1 MREIVFDTETTGLEP
16 EKGDRLVELGAIELF
31 NHLPTGNT
39 FHRYINPQRPVPA
52 EVVAIHGLDDA
63 FLRDKP
69 VFAEIVE
76 EFLAFIGPDA
86 RLVAHNASFDFRFLN
101 AELTRTGHP
110 LLTRD
115 RIVDSLV
122 LARDKFPGANNT
134 LDGLCRRFGIDNSNR
149 TLHGAL
155 LDSELLAEV
164 YLELIGGRQPGL
176 ELAPVAAGR
185 SVTGQTAGPA
195 AAGTGGTR
203 LTRPQPL
210 APRLT
215 EAEAEAHRA
224 FVAGMGEAA
233 VWSRYG

>member
-16 EKGDRLVELGAIELF
+16 ENGDRLVEIGAVELV

-39 FHRYINPQRPVPA
+39 FHRHINPQRPVPA

-69 VFAEIVE
+69 VFAEVVE
-76 EFLAFIGPDA
+76 DFLAFIGTDA
-86 RLVAHNASFDFRFLN
+86 KLVAHNASFDFRFLN

-115 RIVDSLV
+115 RIVDSLL
-122 LARDKFPGANNT
+122 LARDRFPGANNT
-134 LDGLCRRFGIDNSNR
+134 LDGLCRRFGVDNSNR

-164 YLELIGGRQPGL
+164 YLELVGGRQPGL
-176 ELAPVAAGR
+176 ELAPL
-185 SVTGQTAGPA
+185 AGPRASGGGAQGGKPASA
-195 AAGTGGTR
+195 AR
-203 LTRPQPL
+203 LSRPQPL
-210 APRLT
+210 PPRLT
-215 EAEAEAHRA
+215 EAEAAAHDA
-224 FVAGMGEAA
+224 FVAAMGEAA
-233 VWSRYG
+233 IWTRYG

>member
-16 EKGDRLVELGAIELF
+16 ENGDRLVEIGAVELF
-31 NHLPTGNT
+31 NHLPTGRT
-39 FHRYINPQRPVPA
+39 FHKYINPQRPVPA

-69 VFAEIVE
+69 VFAAIAD
-76 EFLAFIGPDA
+76 EFVAFLGTDA
-86 RLVAHNASFDFRFLN
+86 RLIAHNAGFDFRFIN

-115 RIVDSLV
+115 RITDSLQ
-122 LARDKFPGANNT
+122 LARDRFPGANNT

-176 ELAPVAAGR
+176 ELAPQVARPVAAVR
-185 SVTGQTAGPA
+185 QATATVATPQA
-195 AAGTGGTR
+195 
-203 LTRPQPL
+203 RPRPL
-210 APRLT
+210 PPRLS

-224 FVAGMGEAA
+224 FVEKMGATA
-233 VWSRYG
+233 IWARYH

>member
-16 EKGDRLVELGAIELF
+16 ENGDRLVEIGAVELF
-31 NHLPTGNT
+31 NHLPTGRT
-39 FHRYINPQRPVPA
+39 FHKYINPQRPVPA

-69 VFAEIVE
+69 VFAQIAD
-76 EFLAFIGPDA
+76 EFVAFLGADA
-86 RLVAHNASFDFRFLN
+86 RLIAHNASFDFRFIN

-115 RIVDSLV
+115 RITDSLQ
-122 LARDKFPGANNT
+122 LARDRFPGANNT

-176 ELAPVAAGR
+176 ELAPQQAARPMASGRQAGPVAAMPL
-185 SVTGQTAGPA
+185 S
-195 AAGTGGTR
+195 
-203 LTRPQPL
+203 RPRPL
-210 APRLT
+210 PPRLT

-224 FVAGMGEAA
+224 FVAGMGDTAIWA
-233 VWSRYG
+233 RYS

>member
-16 EKGDRLVELGAIELF
+16 ENGDRLVELGAVELV
-31 NHLPTGNT
+31 NHLPTGRH
-39 FHRYINPQRPVPA
+39 FHKYINPQRPVPA

-69 VFAEIVE
+69 VFADIVG
-76 EFLAFIGPDA
+76 EFLDFIGPDA
-86 RLVAHNASFDFRFLN
+86 RLVAHNAAFDLRFMN
-101 AELTRTGHP
+101 SELDRCGRP
-110 LLTRD
+110 LLAPD
-115 RIVDSLV
+115 RIIDTV
-122 LARDKFPGANNT
+122 LMARRKFPNANNS

-176 ELAPVAAGR
+176 ELAVVA
-185 SVTGQTAGPA
+185 SGQAARAEGPA
-195 AAGTGGTR
+195 ATSTR

-210 APRLT
+210 PPLLT
-215 EAEAEAHRA
+215 EAEEAAHRA
-224 FVAGMGEAA
+224 FVESMGADA
-233 VWSRYG
+233 VWTRYR